1 MSVFSLEDPY
11 RVSYILVDRILA
23 QSLSVVALV
32 GITYLV
38 VRELPEILLIIED
51 LLFVVTGSEYD
62 LGSALDV
69 PTVAADGGTET
80 PSGD

>member
-11 RVSYILVDRILA
+11 RVSYIIVDRILA

-69 PTVAADGGTET
+69 PAAGAEPVSER